1 MARLGAV
8 TKVTTRMGNDRIQG
22 IGCGAHYGG
31 GFSRWHTRA
40 VSWAVSAAFTFLLKI
55 EDYGAGDRVFFS
67 SPSLS
72 LSFLSSVAVF
82 SQRFVRS
89 VDKRR
94 RALRPRITP
103 CFCSFSFP
111 SPSLSLPP
119 YLSVCFPLS
128 RTRTTGGSLFV
139 PAERGDTCHTGNQ
152 APPRGCTCSLCW
164 RFTRQNRKKVKVLRE
179 RESDARR

>member
-8 TKVTTRMGNDRIQG
+8 TKVTTRMGNDGIQG

-128 RTRTTGGSLFV
+128 RTDDRRFSFCSGG
-139 PAERGDTCHTGNQ
+139 
-152 APPRGCTCSLCW
+152 
-164 RFTRQNRKKVKVLRE
+164 
-179 RESDARR
+179 AR